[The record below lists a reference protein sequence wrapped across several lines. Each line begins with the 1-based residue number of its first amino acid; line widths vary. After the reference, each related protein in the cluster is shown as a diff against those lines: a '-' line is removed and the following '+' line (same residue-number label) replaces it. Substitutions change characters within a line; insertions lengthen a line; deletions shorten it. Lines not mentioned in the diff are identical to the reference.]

1 MHISVRHF
9 LEEALEP
16 KADEVVLMYRKG
28 SRTLFLVSLFF
39 SEVLLILMVNITA
52 FPNHFISP
60 HLIFKAFEETKRQE
74 IQRANHQ
81 CVTEAGAAWW
91 KCK

>member
-1 MHISVRHF
+1 
-9 LEEALEP
+9 
-16 KADEVVLMYRKG
+16 
-28 SRTLFLVSLFF
+28 
-39 SEVLLILMVNITA
+39 MVNITA

-60 HLIFKAFEETKRQE
+60 NLIFKAFEETKRQE